1 MTGRSIL
8 RSAPLMLAA
17 ATLLSACSENLTSD
31 LGSRGPLAPRAAVI
45 PTNAFVLIDGG
56 QTHACGV
63 TSGGQTWCWGRN
75 NAAQLGDSTFTNRKV
90 AVATKQGGVS
100 YTQITGGQMH
110 TCAISSTGQ
119 AYCWGYNADGRLG
132 DSTTS
137 LRRVPVAVHP
147 VGAIS
152 FASISAGT
160 QHTCGLDG
168 SGQGYCWGSNASGQ
182 IGNNSTTYA
191 KIATAVQQGGS
202 SYVQIAA
209 GYVHTCALDGG
220 GQAWCWGYGGDGQLG
235 YGFTTGDSLPAA
247 VTQGGVSYSSI
258 YTEYDHTCA
267 LDAGGLAYCWGRNNA
282 GQLGDGTTTTQYTPV
297 AAVMPAS
304 VTYTTLALGSA
315 STCGLDG
322 GTGQAYCWGA
332 GGTGQLGDGNN
343 ADSLSPVAVA
353 QSGALYVSVRAEGS
367 GFCALDTVGQT
378 WCWGRNNFGQL
389 GDNTLGD
396 SGTPVAVVH

>member
-1 MTGRSIL
+1 MTRRAIL
-8 RSAPLMLAA
+8 HSAPLLLAA
-17 ATLLSACSENLTSD
+17 ATLLAACSENLTTD
-31 LGSRGPLAPRAAVI
+31 AGARTPLTPRLTVT
-45 PTNAFVLIDGG
+45 PTNAFVTIDGG
-56 QTHACGV
+56 QTHACGL

-75 NAAQLGDSTFTNRKV
+75 NAAQIGDSTFTNRKV
-90 AVATKQGGVS
+90 AVQVKQGGVS
-100 YTQITGGQMH
+100 YVNITGGQMH
-110 TCAISSTGQ
+110 TCAISTAGQ

-147 VGAIS
+147 VGTIS

-220 GQAWCWGYGGDGQLG
+220 GQAYCWGYGGDGQLG

-247 VTQGGVSYSSI
+247 VTQGGVPYSSI

-267 LDAGGLAYCWGRNNA
+267 LDASGLAYCWGRNNA

-297 AAVMPAS
+297 AVVMPVAS
-304 VTYTTLALGSA
+304 FTTLALGSA

-322 GTGQAYCWGA
+322 STGQAYCWGA
-332 GGTGQLGDGNN
+332 GGNGQLGDGNN
-343 ADSLSPVAVA
+343 TDSLSPVAVS
-353 QSGALYVSVRAEGS
+353 QSAPYVSVRAEGS

-378 WCWGRNNFGQL
+378 WCWGRNNYGQL
-389 GDNTLGD
+389 GNNTLTD